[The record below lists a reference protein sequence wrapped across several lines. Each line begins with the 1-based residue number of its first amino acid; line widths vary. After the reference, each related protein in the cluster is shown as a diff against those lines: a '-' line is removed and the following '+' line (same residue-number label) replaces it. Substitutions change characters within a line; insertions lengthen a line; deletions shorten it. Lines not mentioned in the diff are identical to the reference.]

1 MTKQKHSCHS
11 ELDSE
16 SLATYKVQ
24 LKIENV
30 KDSVSQHGMTN
41 ENENS
46 CHSELDS
53 ESLTTD
59 KVQINYRT

>member
-1 MTKQKHSCHS
+1 MKMKTDKSSCHS

-30 KDSVSQHGMTN
+30 KDSVS
-41 ENENS
+41 
-46 CHSELDS
+46 
-53 ESLTTD
+53 
-59 KVQINYRT
+59 